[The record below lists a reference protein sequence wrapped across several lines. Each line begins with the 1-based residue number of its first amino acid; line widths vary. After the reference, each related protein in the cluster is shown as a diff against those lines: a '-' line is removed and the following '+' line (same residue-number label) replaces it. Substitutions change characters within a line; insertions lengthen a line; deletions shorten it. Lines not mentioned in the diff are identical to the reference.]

1 LTINKNVLLIIPL
14 LSLSGMAQA
23 QFYETIRSA
32 RPGQSIGASTMG
44 KNIFQ
49 LQSGVD
55 YFGYEN
61 TNTGIKGNGYLTNTA
76 LRLGLTELFEVGAF
90 FEYKSESVT
99 ENDMTNTFNGFSNM
113 IIGLRH
119 QILIGEG
126 LKPSIGFQFRLR
138 LPLMSEHY
146 QIDNVAPSFVFVT
159 SQQLSKSV
167 TFITNL
173 GGSWNGMDSTPTGF
187 YTINLSCAFTDTFG
201 AFIENYGSLTQ
212 GTFETRMDTGVA
224 WLVTPNLQLDLL
236 GGFGSN
242 HGLNDYFLSTG
253 ISWRTSRKQKVAGA
267 SPPRS
272 GSLRP

>member
-1 LTINKNVLLIIPL
+1 
-14 LSLSGMAQA
+14 
-23 QFYETIRSA
+23 
-32 RPGQSIGASTMG
+32 MG

-61 TNTGIKGNGYLTNTA
+61 TNTGITGTGYLTNTA
-76 LRLGLTELFEVGAF
+76 LRFGLTEMFEVGAF
-90 FEYKSESVT
+90 FEYKTESVT
-99 ENDMTNTFNGFSNM
+99 ENDIASNFNGLSNM

-119 QILIGEG
+119 QISIGEG
-126 LKPSIGFQFRLR
+126 LKPGIGFQFRLR
-138 LPLMSEHY
+138 LPVMSEY
-146 QIDNVAPSFVFVT
+146 YNIDNVAPSFVFVT

-173 GGSWNGMDSTPTGF
+173 GGSWNGLDSTPTGI

-212 GTFETRMDTGVA
+212 GTFETRFDTGVA

-236 GGFGSN
+236 GGFGNN
-242 HGLNDYFLSTG
+242 HGLHDYFLSTG
-253 ISWRTSRKQKVAGA
+253 VSWRTGRQKI
-267 SPPRS
+267 STR
-272 GSLRP
+272 